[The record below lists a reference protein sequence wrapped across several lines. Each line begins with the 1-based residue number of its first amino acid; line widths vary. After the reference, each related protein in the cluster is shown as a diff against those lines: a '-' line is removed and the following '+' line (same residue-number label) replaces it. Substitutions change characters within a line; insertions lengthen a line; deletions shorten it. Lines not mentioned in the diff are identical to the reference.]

1 MTYQSTPVITIDGP
15 GGSGKGTIMLR
26 VARYLGWHTLDSGA
40 MYRVLA
46 LAAQK
51 HQVALDDE
59 IGLVRVANQLDVQF
73 TAQPDLSDTRAIL
86 EGEDVS
92 VALRTEATGSAAS
105 KIAALVGVRQALL
118 NRQRAFRCA
127 PGLVADGRD
136 MGTVVF
142 PDAGVKIFLTASVEE
157 RAERRYKQLKGK
169 GMNAKLA
176 DLIIEI
182 ADRDERDRNRATA
195 PLIPA
200 QDAQIIDTTGVSIE
214 KVVAQILQLVSVNT
228 EKLMIA

>member
-1 MTYQSTPVITIDGP
+1 MTYQFTPVITIDGP

-46 LAAQK
+46 LAALK
-51 HQVALDDE
+51 HHVALEDE
-59 IGLVRVANQLDVQF
+59 VGLVRLAGQLEVQF
-73 TAQPDLSDTRAIL
+73 TAQPDLSDTHTLL
-86 EGEDVS
+86 EGQDVS
-92 VALRTEATGSAAS
+92 VELRTEATGSAAS
-105 KIAALVGVRQALL
+105 KIASLAGVRLALL
-118 NRQRAFRCA
+118 NRQRAFRRA

-169 GMNAKLA
+169 GMDAKLV
-176 DLIIEI
+176 DLIVEI
-182 ADRDERDRNRATA
+182 ADRDERDRSRATA
-195 PLIPA
+195 PLVPA
-200 QDAQIIDTTGVSIE
+200 QDAQLIDTTGVSIE
-214 KVVAQILQLVSVNT
+214 KVVAQILQLVSANT
-228 EKLMIA
+228 KKLMIA